1 MILGIGFILGL
12 SVSLFEVNTSG
23 FIPKYRGDFI
33 KDLQSQWRRIY
44 NQNHPDHSDPH
55 SHEDMEDADTVDEVV
70 IFHNTSES
78 IHKDE
83 DIIAKELSE
92 NIKVL
97 CWVMTQPSN
106 HVTKVRISINHD
118 KFILMIKNFAG
129 KACESHLGQKMQ
141 QSVVHEQQVRF

>member
-106 HVTKVRISINHD
+106 HVTKVRISIIYN
-118 KFILMIKNFAG
+118 FI
-129 KACESHLGQKMQ
+129 
-141 QSVVHEQQVRF
+141 